1 MLNDEF
7 AQYITHRLCDV
18 VILQIN
24 KLVTVYAIKINY
36 GVIVYNYGIIAR
48 AHKLLIIFQLTA

>member
-1 MLNDEF
+1 MLNDQF
-7 AQYITHRLCDV
+7 PQYIMYRLCDV

-36 GVIVYNYGIIAR
+36 GVIIYNYSMA
-48 AHKLLIIFQLTA
+48 